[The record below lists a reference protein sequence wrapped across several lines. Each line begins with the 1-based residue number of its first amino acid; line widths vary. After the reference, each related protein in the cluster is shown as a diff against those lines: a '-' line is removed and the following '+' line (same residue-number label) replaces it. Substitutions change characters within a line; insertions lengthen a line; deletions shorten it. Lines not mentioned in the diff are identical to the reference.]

1 MVKLILSD
9 STKFYQ
15 NNLNFGILM
24 QKEKGKLKHLR
35 TSDYANA
42 TPQILY
48 TSFSVVYCGVYF
60 AYIVEVSWNP
70 LCLVKT

>member
-1 MVKLILSD
+1 
-9 STKFYQ
+9 
-15 NNLNFGILM
+15 M

-35 TSDYANA
+35 TSDYVNA

-48 TSFSVVYCGVYF
+48 TSFSVAYCGVYF

-70 LCLVKT
+70 LCLVETWLL